1 MGFFS
6 SLFGNKKKKAETPA
20 AVAAPKKVATQKDAA
35 QKNISYDSE
44 LVSKLK
50 EDHQLLFKLYAT
62 LKGVSDRGDY
72 LAIPALLAEL
82 KLAFQ
87 THVMLENVKFYVYLQ
102 QHLAGEEDVSS
113 FLADVRKEMD
123 GIARAL
129 MKFIVIYSA
138 PGGLAPNRIELFKTE
153 LAAIGGVLA
162 KRVELEESRLYTLYL
177 PHY

>member
-6 SLFGNKKKKAETPA
+6 NLFGSKKKKAEVPA
-20 AVAAPKKVATQKDAA
+20 PAVAAAPKQDSA
-35 QKNISYDSE
+35 QKNISYDAG

-50 EDHQLLFKLYAT
+50 EDHQLLFKLYT
-62 LKGVSDRGDY
+62 KIKSVSDSGDY
-72 LAIPALLAEL
+72 AAIPALLAEL

-87 THVMLENVKFYVYLQ
+87 THIMLENVKFYVYLQ
-102 QHLAGEEDVSS
+102 QHLANDEDVSS

-138 PGGLAPNRIELFKTE
+138 PGGLAPEKIENFKTE
-153 LAAIGGVLA
+153 LAGIGGVLA

-177 PHY
+177 SHY